1 MRALSL
7 QEITAISG
15 GTNCLDVVTF
25 QKIQDKA
32 IQDAMVFSM
41 ITIPVAMAIT
51 FGLSASIV
59 VTAGAGVVLAPY
71 AAAFGYFHSNAWH
84 IIGS

>member
-1 MRALSL
+1 MRALSS
-7 QEITAISG
+7 QEIMAISG
-15 GTNCLDVVTF
+15 GTNFLDVATF

-41 ITIPVAMAIT
+41 ITVPVAMAIT
-51 FGLSASIV
+51 LGLSASIV
-59 VTAGAGVVLAPY
+59 VTAAVGVVLAPY
-71 AAAFGYFHSNAWH
+71 AAVFGYFHSNAWH